1 MKKLIG
7 FLSLFSVSVW
17 ANEGGVPTFFNSESN
32 KEYIAL
38 IDHLVA
44 VLPKNGN
51 PEFLSVLASP
61 YGLLDV
67 QATKFSDDLD
77 KNSFANFNMGVMGS
91 AIFDTEQKYV
101 KDLPNRFLCHQSSC
115 RKPRLQLAKELT
127 SHINTI
133 EAFFTEN
140 PTINL
145 VSILDQYVYRINN
158 AFYTPDSVIDYTPSA
173 EAGFVPSAEFKQ
185 YVSAIERSPYYKIEE
200 QTLAIRQLMH
210 KMGIKVIQQVSASQ
224 LRIIVMGIS
233 NNQWGI
239 VYSPD
244 NSYIPVLGERNLQ
257 GFAFDDVEKLAENI
271 FYYQTN

>member
-17 ANEGGVPTFFNSESN
+17 ANEGGVPAFFNSESN
-32 KEYIAL
+32 KEYLAL
-38 IDHLVA
+38 IEHFVD

-77 KNSFANFNMGVMGS
+77 KNSFSNFNMGVMGS
-91 AIFDTEQKYV
+91 AIFDAKQSYTT
-101 KDLPNRFLCHQSSC
+101 DLPNRVLCHQNSC
-115 RKPRLQLAKELT
+115 RKPRLAYARELIT
-127 SHINTI
+127 HINTI

-145 VSILDQYVYRINN
+145 VSVLDQYVYRVNN
-158 AFYTPDSVIDYTPSA
+158 AFYTPDSVIDYKPSA
-173 EAGFVPSAEFKQ
+173 EAGFVPSADFKQ
-185 YVSAIERSPYYKIEE
+185 YFSAIERIPYYKIEE
-200 QTLAIRQLMH
+200 QTLAIRQLML
-210 KMGIKVIQQVSASQ
+210 KTGMSVIHRSEDSL
-224 LRIIVMGIS
+224 LRIIVSGIS
-233 NNQWGI
+233 NNQWG
-239 VYSPD
+239 VAYSA
-244 NSYIPVLGERNLQ
+244 NSRYVPVIGERNLQ
-257 GFAFDDVEKLAENI
+257 GFEYDDVVKLADNT